1 MNKEIEEKKNSLKN
15 IQDVQEAKIYLGKF
29 KNDFYR
35 CKITNKKKDGFC
47 EVLFIDFGNLELLKQ
62 DNLRVCPETLE

>member
-1 MNKEIEEKKNSLKN
+1 
-15 IQDVQEAKIYLGKF
+15 LGKF

-35 CKITNKKKDGFC
+35 CKITNKKKDGLC